1 MYKSNILRCL
11 TLVILVFF
19 ASSNPAI
26 ANKSAVDIVVSESEE
41 KGDEITITINVT
53 HSANNIFHYTKW
65 VYVMVNGSEIKRWK
79 FGSFSRP
86 ESNNFSREITYTVT
100 TGPLE
105 IVAEANCNMH
115 GSNGTATATVST
127 R

>member
-1 MYKSNILRCL
+1 
-11 TLVILVFF
+11 
-19 ASSNPAI
+19 
-26 ANKSAVDIVVSESEE
+26 
-41 KGDEITITINVT
+41 
-53 HSANNIFHYTKW
+53 
-65 VYVMVNGSEIKRWK
+65 MVNGSEIKRWK